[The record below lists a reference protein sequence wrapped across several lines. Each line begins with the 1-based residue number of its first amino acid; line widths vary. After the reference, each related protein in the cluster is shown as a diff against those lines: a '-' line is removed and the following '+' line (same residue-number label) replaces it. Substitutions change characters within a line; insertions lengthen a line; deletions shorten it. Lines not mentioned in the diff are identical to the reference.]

1 MIRVHSQQASDVK
14 NWPGRTKRK
23 GELKE
28 EDPSCPEIAIELR
41 MIRKRRKDLMPPRES
56 RVNPRMMTRRE
67 RSVLYLMAEGY
78 KNREIAD
85 ELYLSEETVRGTQVN
100 LMRKWKASDVSSV
113 LNHALEEGWISIYR
127 VLESRFSKRDAQ
139 DNGVRT

>member
-1 MIRVHSQQASDVK
+1 MIRVHSQRASDVK
-14 NWPGRTKRK
+14 NWPGRMERK

-28 EDPSCPEIAIELR
+28 GDPSCPEIAIGLR
-41 MIRKRRKDLMPPRES
+41 LIRKRRKDLMPPRES

-85 ELYLSEETVRGTQVN
+85 ELYLSEETVRGTQLN

-113 LNHALEEGWISIYR
+113 INHALEEGWISIYR
-127 VLESRFSKRDAQ
+127 VLESRFSKRNAQ
-139 DNGVRT
+139 GN

>member
-1 MIRVHSQQASDVK
+1 M
-14 NWPGRTKRK
+14 P
-23 GELKE
+23 LK
-28 EDPSCPEIAIELR
+28 
-41 MIRKRRKDLMPPRES
+41 ES

-85 ELYLSEETVRGTQVN
+85 GLYHSEKTVRGTQVN

-113 LNHALEEGWISIYR
+113 INHALEEGWISINR

-139 DNGVRT
+139 GNGVRTWNMND

>member
-1 MIRVHSQQASDVK
+1 MSDVK
-14 NWPGRTKRK
+14 NRPERLKTK

-28 EDPSCPEIAIELR
+28 EGVSRPEIAIGLSV
-41 MIRKRRKDLMPPRES
+41 IRKRRKDLMPPRES
-56 RVNPRMMTRRE
+56 RVYPRMVTRRE

-85 ELYLSEETVRGTQVN
+85 ELYLSEETVRGTQLN

-113 LNHALEEGWISIYR
+113 INYALEEGWISIYR
-127 VLESRFSKRDAQ
+127 VLESRFSKRNAQ
-139 DNGVRT
+139 GN

>member
-1 MIRVHSQQASDVK
+1 M
-14 NWPGRTKRK
+14 KRK

-100 LMRKWKASDVSSV
+100 LMRKWKASDISSV
-113 LNHALEEGWISIYR
+113 INHALEEGWISIYR